1 MAMVAMSKKCCIK
14 NLNLMDLKYH
24 WKNGLVGSVQGE
36 TKDHNLKNVYF
47 VKKGGKDKSIT
58 ISLFMSTFHIFAHE
72 LKTGWA
78 TRVVMAILKT
88 RNLDDK

>member
-1 MAMVAMSKKCCIK
+1 
-14 NLNLMDLKYH
+14 
-24 WKNGLVGSVQGE
+24 
-36 TKDHNLKNVYF
+36 
-47 VKKGGKDKSIT
+47 
-58 ISLFMSTFHIFAHE
+58 MSTFHIFAHE